1 MLRYTVLSLFSLL
14 GLTSGAL
21 ADIYVWTENDPE
33 DYTVDHF
40 NNTIE
45 IEAAGTYG
53 FRAWNGDDQNPVLED
68 MQNITIDS
76 GVDGQVTVMIAYDQY
91 GDNGAVNLRQGDLN
105 VDGYD
110 VYLAGLEIS
119 GSIATTGDFICD
131 NITGTVDI
139 DGDIGGT
146 TPGKKFF
153 VRNATGAIIVHGKL
167 RAYTTLAAETLG
179 DLDIYSHPTQ
189 GDIAIKNDYAG
200 TLTIHPSMYGD
211 IRIGERDGGGNVTTA
226 SNLIGTLNF
235 DGSLLGDVDITDD
248 LATEGDDS
256 GRILVGLQISGGHIL
271 VADAVTQTDP
281 NLPAIHVQ
289 GDILGSAG
297 SDPAI
302 ELGGELDGII
312 AIDGSLNDVS
322 SGPDIQVGRLTL
334 IFAYWS

>member
-1 MLRYTVLSLFSLL
+1 VTVTIAWDEY
-14 GLTSGAL
+14 GGDGAT
-21 ADIYVWTENDPE
+21 DVWT
-33 DYTVDHF
+33 
-40 NNTIE
+40 
-45 IEAAGTYG
+45 G
-53 FRAWNGDDQNPVLED
+53 
-68 MQNITIDS
+68 
-76 GVDGQVTVMIAYDQY
+76 
-91 GDNGAVNLRQGDLN
+91 NLTHAT
-105 VDGYD
+105 YD
-110 VYLAGLEIS
+110 VDLAGLEIS
-119 GSIATTGDFICD
+119 ASIATTGDFICD

-139 DGDIGGT
+139 DGDIGGS

-322 SGPDIQVGRLTL
+322 SGPDIQVGSIDHRTSRRDCNRL
-334 IFAYWS
+334 